1 MTNPAPGTSRQPR
14 TTGETPTERLA
25 RNWGDILQE
34 LRVIQTGTQILT
46 GFLLTLA
53 FQPRFTDLDAYQQ
66 DLYLVL
72 VAAAVLTTALSFTP
86 VVIHRRLFRTGE
98 KDRVVH
104 LGNRLLIA
112 TLVAVGFVLT
122 GVVMLVFDVVLG
134 RVPGIVAGVLALGVL
149 GAFWLVMP
157 RWASRGRHLSV
168 DEGSDEPA

>member
-1 MTNPAPGTSRQPR
+1 ME
-14 TTGETPTERLA
+14 TTGESQTERLA

-53 FQPRFTDLDAYQQ
+53 FQPRFTDLDQYQQ

-72 VAAAVLTTALSFTP
+72 VAGAVLTTALSFTP
-86 VVIHRRLFRTGE
+86 VVIHRSLFRSGA

-104 LGNRLLIA
+104 VGNRLLIA

-122 GVVMLVFDVVLG
+122 GAVMLIVDVVLG
-134 RVPGIVAGVLALGVL
+134 RLAGFIAGGLALLVIAG
-149 GAFWLVMP
+149 FWLLIP
-157 RWASRGRHLSV
+157 WLARRGRHRSYV
-168 DEGSDEPA
+168 EDEDEPA